1 MSPAKMKRFSEAV
14 RARDYKERE
23 MKKEIDRTEK
33 FGMGKQVSKRE
44 HSKVIKENDSMVEKT
59 SMDQDDMQAFIFH
72 ANFDNEFF
80 ADYDNEF

>member
-33 FGMGKQVSKRE
+33 FGMGK
-44 HSKVIKENDSMVEKT
+44 
-59 SMDQDDMQAFIFH
+59 
-72 ANFDNEFF
+72 
-80 ADYDNEF
+80 